1 MNKET
6 LEAASR
12 VIGIFLDELAVPGE
26 LTAALR
32 RAVDRV
38 LDELGQITAP
48 TLPPGPTIAEELHAE
63 SARAAVNISGI
74 ATLAMRMGAP
84 YEQVRDAIRGHL
96 LQQAGHEQHLIHTLL
111 TLPRRAQKHD
121 GGLH

>member
-6 LEAASR
+6 FEAVSR
-12 VIGIFLDELAVPGE
+12 VIGIFLDELALPGE
-26 LTAALR
+26 AMAALR
-32 RAVDRV
+32 RAVDRMIG
-38 LDELGQITAP
+38 ELGQIMLP

-74 ATLAMRMGAP
+74 AILAMRMGAS